1 MFCSCGKSLVAQ
13 FKVIG
18 QCSACSKK
26 SGTYR
31 KKTTNRDG
39 TPDKRCKENRSL
51 VRAAGIEPKNLF
63 PTADDFSALRR
74 VFEAVSMLLQW
85 LLPIVAPAMFGWV
98 LLLIV
103 MRVVKEAV
111 EKLTAGLQAAEELLK
126 AGAAC
131 FSEKLTAGL
140 QAAEELLKAGAAC
153 FLAVL
158 PMLVPML
165 VAAFV
170 INVLWVQRSRIMIAY
185 EKARQMLF
193 HAITCIVSTP
203 KNKRPAEVSS
213 RRCADVDA
221 NSIAHGISEEEEA
234 GVPQSFK
241 CPITL
246 QIMRDPVIDPEG
258 NTYERSAI
266 ESHLRRSQTS
276 PMTRSPLTV
285 GMLQPNRAL
294 KEIIES
300 VSFIESV
307 LHKPSST
314 QSKSKPDSVATKPA
328 DISVRA
334 AAISL
339 VAIPATRVGVFCVHP
354 DMW

>member
-98 LLLIV
+98 LLLIA

-111 EKLTAGLQAAEELLK
+111 
-126 AGAAC
+126 
-131 FSEKLTAGL
+131 EKLTAGL

-266 ESHLRRSQTS
+266 ESHLQRSQTS

-294 KEIIES
+294 KETIES
-300 VSFIESV
+300 I
-307 LHKPSST
+307 LHNASSM
-314 QSKSKPDSVATKPA
+314 QSKSKPDSGSTKPA

-334 AAISL
+334 AALSL
-339 VAIPATRVGVFCVHP
+339 VAMPATRVGVFCVQP
-354 DMW
+354 YTW